1 MKSWIRRFLLLGII
15 LTLAGGTVLY
25 LAANVFFQ
33 PEKLVRKLEKRLNCR
48 TSMSAVELSLFA
60 QPARLVIKDFAMA
73 KRDGHADQQTPL
85 ADRPAITNPLITAKE
100 ISLAVSFPH
109 LLLGKIHVHEFLGSE
124 VTGKLI
130 KPEEGVHS
138 LESLFDKPRRDD
150 KKPKKVRD
158 EEKDKD
164 DGDDTIDRLK
174 ISTSLR
180 SARLENLT
188 FVIELEK
195 KDTRIS
201 WTDVNLDLSD
211 VELSPGD
218 LETKNHAKIA
228 VRANILFD
236 HLESGERFGNMMLQG
251 SGDVRPVDPKT
262 RKIEPAVDFQ
272 LEALVG
278 TRLETAPLMHAVA
291 KKLRDLEKYGIQ
303 LDDIKLG
310 GDLVQP
316 ARLKGNY
323 RDHQFT
329 LTEDTTVDFSDYG
342 FSLAEGS
349 WYESEDGQHEFKTTL
364 MAGPAITEGIIGSV
378 DRYVR
383 RKVRFLPPDV
393 FRRLIGDH
401 FLKDGRF
408 TLKLITKGDIG
419 KPRVGFSDKLPD
431 IDVDAVKDSAEG
443 LIKDLKSI
451 FR

>member
-1 MKSWIRRFLLLGII
+1 M
-15 LTLAGGTVLY
+15 
-25 LAANVFFQ
+25 
-33 PEKLVRKLEKRLNCR
+33 
-48 TSMSAVELSLFA
+48 
-60 QPARLVIKDFAMA
+60 
-73 KRDGHADQQTPL
+73 
-85 ADRPAITNPLITAKE
+85 
-100 ISLAVSFPH
+100 
-109 LLLGKIHVHEFLGSE
+109 
-124 VTGKLI
+124 
-130 KPEEGVHS
+130 
-138 LESLFDKPRRDD
+138 
-150 KKPKKVRD
+150 
-158 EEKDKD
+158 
-164 DGDDTIDRLK
+164 
-174 ISTSLR
+174 
-180 SARLENLT
+180 
-188 FVIELEK
+188 IELEK

-431 IDVDAVKDSAEG
+431 IDVDAVKDSAED